1 MRMDA
6 SAIAHRGLHLDLCRG
21 VCLIGR
27 TLRRGAF
34 NTAAQCR
41 KTATAS
47 ISVRWRHGKD
57 AAVAVDL
64 GEVVART
71 EDEIGL
77 KVWLRVN
84 PPDFTVQNT
93 YDRARAGQLSLS
105 IKADPDA
112 CRQL

>member
-1 MRMDA
+1 
-6 SAIAHRGLHLDLCRG
+6 
-21 VCLIGR
+21 
-27 TLRRGAF
+27 
-34 NTAAQCR
+34 
-41 KTATAS
+41 
-47 ISVRWRHGKD
+47 
-57 AAVAVDL
+57 VDL

-84 PPDFTVQNT
+84 PPPDFTVQNT
-93 YDRARAGQLSLS
+93 YERARAGQLSLS